1 MPETLTRTSPSRKLV
16 QTALDNP
23 VSVIHQ
29 TEGLTLYE
37 FIEVFWDIV
46 SEDKFKTNWHIK
58 LLCEELETIAYRVAE
73 NKPKLYDLIVN
84 IPPGT
89 TKTTICSVMFP
100 VWCWTK
106 WYWMKFITASY
117 SATLSLESAEKSR
130 DIIRSEKFK
139 YIYPYLEIK
148 QDKDTKSNFRVIKKE
163 QALTPGHRP
172 VIKLGG
178 TRFSTSVGATT
189 LGFHG
194 HILIVDDALNPKSEE
209 VGEAD
214 LQSAKYW
221 MTQVLPTRKTDKL
234 VSTTVLIMQRLH
246 QSDPSGVLLD
256 NEKLKIRHICLP
268 GEIRN
273 YRKEVK
279 PQSLIKYYKGDLLDP
294 VRLNWRVLNELEAIL
309 GQYGYAGQV
318 GQRPTPPGGG
328 MFKVDNFMIVDSL
341 PAPVNFDQVVRY
353 WDKAGTAGGGA
364 YTAGVKMMKTTKNYF
379 YVIDVKRGQW
389 STDDRERI
397 IRATAEADGA
407 DVVVYIEQE
416 PGSGGKESA
425 ESTVRNLAGFACYPN
440 SPQGDKPHRADP
452 YSVQV
457 NYGNVRLLRGDWN
470 REYIEEFRYF
480 PFSTY
485 KDQVDASSGA
495 FTKLVG
501 KRQVRLLRSK
511 LNERR

>member
-1 MPETLTRTSPSRKLV
+1 MPETLTRTSPPRKLV

-178 TRFSTSVGATT
+178 TR
-189 LGFHG
+189 
-194 HILIVDDALNPKSEE
+194 
-209 VGEAD
+209 
-214 LQSAKYW
+214 
-221 MTQVLPTRKTDKL
+221 
-234 VSTTVLIMQRLH
+234 
-246 QSDPSGVLLD
+246 
-256 NEKLKIRHICLP
+256 
-268 GEIRN
+268 
-273 YRKEVK
+273 
-279 PQSLIKYYKGDLLDP
+279 
-294 VRLNWRVLNELEAIL
+294 
-309 GQYGYAGQV
+309 
-318 GQRPTPPGGG
+318 
-328 MFKVDNFMIVDSL
+328 
-341 PAPVNFDQVVRY
+341 
-353 WDKAGTAGGGA
+353 
-364 YTAGVKMMKTTKNYF
+364 
-379 YVIDVKRGQW
+379 
-389 STDDRERI
+389 
-397 IRATAEADGA
+397 
-407 DVVVYIEQE
+407 
-416 PGSGGKESA
+416 
-425 ESTVRNLAGFACYPN
+425 
-440 SPQGDKPHRADP
+440 
-452 YSVQV
+452 
-457 NYGNVRLLRGDWN
+457 
-470 REYIEEFRYF
+470 
-480 PFSTY
+480 
-485 KDQVDASSGA
+485 
-495 FTKLVG
+495 
-501 KRQVRLLRSK
+501 
-511 LNERR
+511 